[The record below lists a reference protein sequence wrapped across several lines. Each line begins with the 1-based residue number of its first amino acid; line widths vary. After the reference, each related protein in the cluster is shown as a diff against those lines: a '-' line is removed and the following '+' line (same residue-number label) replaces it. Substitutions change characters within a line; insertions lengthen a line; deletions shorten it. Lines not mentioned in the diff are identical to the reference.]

1 MLIECMKLR
10 IRHLAAV
17 AALGLVLAACGDET
31 SLDAPT
37 LDTSADTVGATSEV
51 PVSAGTTTPQTTTS
65 ANETA
70 QAPEGPSALD
80 AAPDGLAGSGFPE
93 PLIDTDRLLQGQV
106 PDGIPSIDQPRF
118 VRVEA
123 ADEWLTDDEAIV
135 VIEIDGDV
143 RAYPVQILIWHEIV
157 NDVVGEVPV
166 AITYCPLCNSAV
178 TYERRIDGHLTT
190 FGTSGFLFSSALVM
204 YDRATE
210 SLWTHFDGRAIAG
223 VRTGSRLQPVSSPL
237 LAWGDFRAAHPDGLV
252 LDVERTGHN
261 RPYGSNPYV
270 GYDDKGSFPFLF
282 DGDVDD
288 RAPAKQRVVGVN
300 LNGTA
305 MAWALETISG
315 AGPTATHDSVGDASL
330 VILWKPGQS
339 SALDAAGI
347 DAGRDVGSVGVFR
360 PEIDG
365 RPLTFEPAADGFED
379 VETGSSW
386 NILGEAISG
395 PLEGKKLEAIA
406 HLDTFWF
413 AWLSYNPATGFSGS

>member
-1 MLIECMKLR
+1 MKLS

-17 AALGLVLAACGDET
+17 AALGLVLAACGDGSGLDSPTFET
-31 SLDAPT
+31 STDA
-37 LDTSADTVGATSEV
+37 VGATGEAPDSTE
-51 PVSAGTTTPQTTTS
+51 TTTPQTTTS
-65 ANETA
+65 PSGTA
-70 QAPEGPSALD
+70 PAPEGPSALD
-80 AAPDGLAGSGFPE
+80 AAPAGLSDPDFPE

-106 PDGIPSIDQPRF
+106 PDGIPSIDRPQF

-123 ADEWLTDDEAIV
+123 ADEWLTDDEALVI
-135 VIEIDGDV
+135 IEIDGDV
-143 RAYPVQILIWHEIV
+143 RGYPVQILIWHEIV

-178 TYERRIDGHLTT
+178 TYERTIDGHLTT
-190 FGTSGFLFSSALVM
+190 FGTSGFLFNSALVM

-210 SLWTHFDGRAIAG
+210 SLWTHFDGKAIAG
-223 VRTGSRLQPVSSPL
+223 VRTGFRLQPVSSPL
-237 LAWGDFRAAHPDGLV
+237 LAWADFKAAHPDGLV

-270 GYDDKGSFPFLF
+270 GYDDPGSFPFLF

-300 LNGTA
+300 LNGTS
-305 MAWALETISG
+305 MAWALEAISG
-315 AGPTATHDSVGDASL
+315 AGPTATHDSVGDASV

-347 DAGRDVGSVGVFR
+347 GAGRDVGSVGVFR
-360 PEIDG
+360 PEVDG
-365 RPLTFEPAADGFED
+365 QHLTLEAGGDGFED
-379 VETGSSW
+379 IETGSSW

-395 PLEGKKLEAIA
+395 PLEGKKLEPIA

-413 AWLSYNPATGFSGS
+413 AWLSYNPATGFSGT